1 MRKIFDLIALG
12 QLRIDIVF
20 KRQNITITALILWQ
34 IDWQESCRLHFIN
47 RIHLFWISMIR
58 YRLYD
63 SFICIWTESK
73 FHKSTDIN
81 FYCFYHSNCVLEK
94 LCFAVSTFPFLRI
107 YCIEFIVVFWLNIKN
122 SKRCFTAFINI
133 FLGS

>member
-1 MRKIFDLIALG
+1 MIFDLIALG

-81 FYCFYHSNCVLEK
+81 FYCVYHSNCVQCRKTMFCCIHISISKNILYW
-94 LCFAVSTFPFLRI
+94 I
-107 YCIEFIVVFWLNIKN
+107 YLSILIKHKKVEN
-122 SKRCFTAFINI
+122 VFTAFINM